1 VHHAAI
7 GISIARR
14 RDAVE
19 ERAAIGVSP
28 FMTVDPTI
36 RVSSWV
42 SRHRL
47 RRVFSPSLMLV
58 VLLAACASEPKKE
71 PIEGNDPKP
80 AGQLI
85 EATDQPEPIGK
96 FMSDLDSSIRAWTNL
111 IMSAQT
117 EEDRRK
123 ASLLEQSLSAATH
136 KRRAELIHEL
146 ESGPLSNR
154 VVAACALGFTHDIEA
169 QSPLLAAL
177 NDPHPEVVSNVLLG
191 LMLLGR
197 ADTPLAGICSYL
209 SSSADPGV
217 RRNAAQCAASL
228 VQAGAREECIVP
240 ACRLGLV
247 DKEEPTV
254 RAYCAL
260 MLATLEDRSSLAALC
275 DRLYDP
281 VPLVRAAA
289 ARSVSYLGKQSPQD
303 KGKAGRALVTAMQ
316 KSEGANQAVFMKALV
331 ELSTTNYGDD
341 MKAWLE
347 WAARL
352 P

>member
-177 NDPHPEVVSNVLLG
+177 NDP
-191 LMLLGR
+191 
-197 ADTPLAGICSYL
+197 
-209 SSSADPGV
+209 
-217 RRNAAQCAASL
+217 
-228 VQAGAREECIVP
+228 
-240 ACRLGLV
+240 
-247 DKEEPTV
+247 
-254 RAYCAL
+254 
-260 MLATLEDRSSLAALC
+260 
-275 DRLYDP
+275 

>member
-1 VHHAAI
+1 LLCGLAAC
-7 GISIARR
+7 
-14 RDAVE
+14 
-19 ERAAIGVSP
+19 
-28 FMTVDPTI
+28 
-36 RVSSWV
+36 
-42 SRHRL
+42 L
-47 RRVFSPSLMLV
+47 C
-58 VLLAACASEPKKE
+58 ACASEPKKPATE
-71 PIEGNDPKP
+71 STDPKQP
-80 AGQLI
+80 AGPII
-85 EATDQPEPIGK
+85 EATNQPEPIGK
-96 FMSDLDSSIRAWTNL
+96 FMADLDASIRAWTNL
-111 IMSAQT
+111 IMSASS

-123 ASLLEQSLSAATH
+123 ASLLEQSLSAVTH
-136 KRRAELIHEL
+136 KRRVELIEQL

-154 VVAACALGFTHDIEA
+154 VVAACALGFTRDIEA
-169 QSPLLAAL
+169 QSPLIAAL

-197 ADTPLAGICSYL
+197 ADTPLSGICSYL
-209 SSSADPGV
+209 SSSTDPGI

-228 VQAGAREECIVP
+228 VQAGARDDCIVP

-260 MLATLEDRSSLAALC
+260 MLATLEDRSSLPALC

-289 ARSVSYLGKQSPQD
+289 ARSVAYIGKQSPPD
-303 KGKAGRALVTAMQ
+303 KGAAARALVTVMS
-316 KSEGANQAVFMKALV
+316 KTEGANQLVFKKALI
-331 ELSTTNYGDD
+331 ELSSNNYGDD

>member
-1 VHHAAI
+1 MSNAEQTSGALRQGSLHFAARF
-7 GISIARR
+7 GLLC
-14 RDAVE
+14 
-19 ERAAIGVSP
+19 AA
-28 FMTVDPTI
+28 
-36 RVSSWV
+36 
-42 SRHRL
+42 
-47 RRVFSPSLMLV
+47 
-58 VLLAACASEPKKE
+58 LLAACAAEPKKPE
-71 PIEGNDPKP
+71 IEGTDPKP
-80 AGQLI
+80 AGQII

-96 FMSDLDSSIRAWTNL
+96 FMADLDASIRAWTNL

-136 KRRAELIHEL
+136 KRRAELIEQL

-169 QSPLLAAL
+169 QSPLIAAL

-197 ADTPLAGICSYL
+197 ADTPLAGICGYL
-209 SSSADPGV
+209 SSSSDPGV

-228 VQAGAREECIVP
+228 VQAGARDDCIVP

-260 MLATLEDRSSLAALC
+260 MLATLEDRSSLTALC

-289 ARSVSYLGKQSPQD
+289 ARSVSYIGKQSLPD
-303 KGKAGRALVTAMQ
+303 KGTAARALVTAME

-331 ELSTTNYGDD
+331 ELSASNYGDD